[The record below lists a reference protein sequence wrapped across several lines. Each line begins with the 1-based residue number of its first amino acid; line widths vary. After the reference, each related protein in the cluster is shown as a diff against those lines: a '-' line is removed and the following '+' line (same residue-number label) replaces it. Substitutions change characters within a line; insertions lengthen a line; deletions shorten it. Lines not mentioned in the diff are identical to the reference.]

1 MYAYVMTGGKQY
13 KVAPGESIKVDRI
26 EGEPGTEVTL
36 DKVLMVVKD
45 GGTEIGTP
53 YVTNATVS
61 AELVETAQ
69 QDKVMIFKQLTRKNS
84 RKLRGHRQQ
93 MTTLKIKDI
102 QGV

>member
-1 MYAYVMTGGKQY
+1 MTGGKQY

-26 EGEPGTEVTL
+26 EGEPGTQVTL

-45 GGTEIGTP
+45 SGTAIGTP

-69 QDKVMIFKQLTRKNS
+69 QDKVMVFKQLTRKNS